1 MRLGNYEAVDS
12 AFKRM
17 RGLMF
22 RRKFGKPLLFTF
34 PAESQVE
41 CTIHAFF
48 VFFPFDA
55 IYLDGKKRVVDIHE
69 AIRPFTP
76 LVVPKRKAKYLI
88 EAPAGWARRKRLKL
102 RTEITF

>member
-1 MRLGNYEAVDS
+1 MRLGNYAAVDS

-22 RRKFGKPLLFTF
+22 RRKFERPLLFAF
-34 PAESQVE
+34 PQESRVE

-69 AIRPFTP
+69 AIKPFTP

-88 EAPAGWARRKRLKL
+88 EAPAGWARKNRLKL
-102 RTEITF
+102 RARITF